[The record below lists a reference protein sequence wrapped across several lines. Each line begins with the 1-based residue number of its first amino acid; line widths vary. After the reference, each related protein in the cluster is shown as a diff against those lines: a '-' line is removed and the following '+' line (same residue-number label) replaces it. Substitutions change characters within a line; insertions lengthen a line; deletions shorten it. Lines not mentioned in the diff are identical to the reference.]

1 MKTDHN
7 QVKTWILPK
16 PVKETEKDNCS
27 LNYILQKVLIRRGFD
42 LNKELD
48 DYITPKELPNPEVH
62 FNELKKATERI
73 IDACSRND
81 KIAICGD
88 YDADGM
94 TSTVLLVEL
103 LSLHGAKVIPYI
115 PSRQEEGYGLNVNMI
130 SDINSKQIKLVITV
144 DNGVSAFEAI
154 KMAKELGI
162 DLIIT
167 DHHKIPDKKLD
178 IHSLI
183 LYLLFLEIR

>member
-1 MKTDHN
+1 MKLLYN
-7 QVKTWILPK
+7 FQYL
-16 PVKETEKDNCS
+16 KDKIG
-27 LNYILQKVLIRRGFD
+27 YILQKVLIRRGFD

-130 SDINSKQIKLVITV
+130 SDINSKQIKLIITV
-144 DNGVSAFEAI
+144 DNGISAFDAI
-154 KMAKELGI
+154 KKSKEFP
-162 DLIIT
+162 DLNPQS
-167 DHHKIPDKKLD
+167 KVEVKEAVWPKK
-178 IHSLI
+178 SCSQKESF
-183 LYLLFLEIR
+183 Y